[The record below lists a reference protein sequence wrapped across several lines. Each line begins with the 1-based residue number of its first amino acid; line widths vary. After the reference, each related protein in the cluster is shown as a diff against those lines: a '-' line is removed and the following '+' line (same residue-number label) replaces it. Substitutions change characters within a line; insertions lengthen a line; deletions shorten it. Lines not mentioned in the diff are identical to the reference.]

1 MKKNPDKCH
10 LVIRAS
16 APKIMKI
23 RVNSKKLIDV
33 TINSKLNFN
42 NNLDR
47 ILQKAG
53 KKANVLAIVTPLMS
67 ILKRKFL
74 MNVSFTKNF
83 IIALPFECAIIV

>member
-53 KKANVLAIVTPLMS
+53 KKSQCFTNSHTVDEYLEKEIS
-67 ILKRKFL
+67 DECFL
-74 MNVSFTKNF
+74 H
-83 IIALPFECAIIV
+83 